1 MVGTGSRSGLIT
13 GRTAFQVTRWRH
25 RATAVLVVVSLS
37 IAYLSAAGVPQSLFT
52 DLLIGLLLVS
62 GFVLVVLI
70 NWAGFREDAE
80 KRAGYTTIRL
90 GNGGPP
96 GASLARMGIPH
107 RTASSKGLSCC
118 QIARC
123 SSRAQH
129 GALGSLRPGPALF
142 PRTWAARLYQAPIP
156 IRVAGQRS

>member
-1 MVGTGSRSGLIT
+1 M
-13 GRTAFQVTRWRH
+13 
-25 RATAVLVVVSLS
+25 S

-90 GNGGPP
+90 GNKKIMQRDPYMGRIIR
-96 GASLARMGIPH
+96 LAHADYLERRHFAEILE
-107 RTASSKGLSCC
+107 RTKAEAEK
-118 QIARC
+118 Q
-123 SSRAQH
+123 
-129 GALGSLRPGPALF
+129 
-142 PRTWAARLYQAPIP
+142 QAP
-156 IRVAGQRS
+156 